1 MTLLQ
6 LFGIVLGCGILAALI
21 RAAPDK
27 VLAEPFKS
35 ILVYGLLVIT
45 VLAILAFFGL
55 LHGLANFHL

>member
-6 LFGIVLGCGILAALI
+6 LFGIILACGILAALV

-35 ILVYGLLVIT
+35 ILVYGLLV
-45 VLAILAFFGL
+45 VAVVAILVFFGL
-55 LHGLANFHL
+55 GHLLDTFHF